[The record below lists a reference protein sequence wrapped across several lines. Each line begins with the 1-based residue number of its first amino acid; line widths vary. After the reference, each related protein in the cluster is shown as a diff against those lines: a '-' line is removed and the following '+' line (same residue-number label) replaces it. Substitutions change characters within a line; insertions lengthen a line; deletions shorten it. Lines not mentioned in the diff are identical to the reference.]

1 MSKII
6 LARLFAWNE
15 VLIFFFPLS
24 LQSQR
29 NDAMKKIISPFET
42 FPGAQH
48 FKYHKYPPLPLFPR
62 FPRPSLLTY
71 FPSPLL
77 ESTPS
82 SQYSQ
87 HTSLDGASSFFLFF
101 STLPLSRFHPNQRH
115 PRNHQDI
122 KRLSSLLRRITV
134 INPLNGIHTR
144 PLTSHVH

>member
-62 FPRPSLLTY
+62 FSRPSLLTY
-71 FPSPLL
+71 FPPPPL

-82 SQYSQ
+82 STPVFAAYLSRRCKF
-87 HTSLDGASSFFLFF
+87 LFSFFQHLAPVAFP
-101 STLPLSRFHPNQRH
+101 SH

-122 KRLSSLLRRITV
+122 KQLSSLLRRITV